1 MSVLASYAT
10 ALVATAVA
18 IVVRWLLD
26 PALGDQLPLIT
37 AFGAIGI
44 AVWVGGY
51 GPALLAMVLAYVACD
66 LLFMDPRIRFRFQSA
81 QDLVGLLTYIVTCS
95 IIIGFGEAMRVARRR
110 AENERELLHVTFAS
124 IGDAVIT
131 TDREGRITFLNAVAE
146 SLTGWTRHDAVGRPL
161 DTVFRILDERTRV
174 AVDSPLARALRDG
187 AVVGPANRTILVAK
201 DGTERP
207 VDDRAAP
214 INDGIGRVL
223 GVVMVFHDASQRR
236 ELEQLQR
243 DQQAQL

>member
-1 MSVLASYAT
+1 SYAT

-18 IVVRWLLD
+18 VVVRWLLD

-110 AENERELLHVTFAS
+110 AEKERELLHVTFAS

-131 TDREGRITFLNAVAE
+131 TDRGGRITFLNAVAE
-146 SLTGWTRHDAVGRPL
+146 SLTGWARHDAVGRPL
-161 DTVFRILDERTRV
+161 DTV
-174 AVDSPLARALRDG
+174 
-187 AVVGPANRTILVAK
+187 
-201 DGTERP
+201 
-207 VDDRAAP
+207 
-214 INDGIGRVL
+214 
-223 GVVMVFHDASQRR
+223 
-236 ELEQLQR
+236 
-243 DQQAQL
+243 